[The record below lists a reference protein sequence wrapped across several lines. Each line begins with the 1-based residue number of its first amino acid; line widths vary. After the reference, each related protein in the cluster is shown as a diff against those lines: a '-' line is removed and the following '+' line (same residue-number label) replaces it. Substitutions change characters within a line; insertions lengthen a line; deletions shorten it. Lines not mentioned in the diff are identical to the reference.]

1 MLDELLGRVPLLA
14 DDSTLGAQLAAITE
28 ACALTGTAVPSEVAA
43 GLVPFS
49 GQLLVSGWGIDV
61 PGAADRFVAII
72 AAQSG
77 DPTAAAE
84 AFARA
89 STLEAQVSSA
99 LPLRTQ
105 VWRHVLLGDV
115 PMPNVPAPLAGLAS
129 EADALRAAR
138 SGR

>member
-1 MLDELLGRVPLLA
+1 MA
-14 DDSTLGAQLAAITE
+14 INAA
-28 ACALTGTAVPSEVAA
+28 
-43 GLVPFS
+43 
-49 GQLLVSGWGIDV
+49 
-61 PGAADRFVAII
+61 R
-72 AAQSG
+72 SG

-84 AFARA
+84 AFTRA

-129 EADALRAAR
+129 EADALRADR
-138 SGR
+138 GRRLRQIG